1 MKDQEN
7 IIARARRG
15 DADAFEQL
23 VVAYRDQVFRLA
35 LRMCGSEADADEVAQ
50 EAFLSAWKALPN
62 FRGESQFSTW
72 LYQLTTHAAIDLMR
86 REKRQIAADDITEV
100 SAADPAP
107 SPQQQAE
114 QSEQREIVRDAILQL
129 APEQREVV
137 VLRFMEELSYEEIG
151 AVLKLPSGTVKSRL
165 NRAKAQLKE
174 ILSKSGNLFGAGSV
188 IHTETKGKERRR
200 GHEEQRTGKRRI

>member
-1 MKDQEN
+1 MKDQEK

-86 REKRQIAADDITEV
+86 REKRQIAAADITEV

-107 SPQQQAE
+107 SPQQQTE

-188 IHTETKGKERRR
+188 IHTETKGKEARP
-200 GHEEQRTGKRRI
+200 

>member
-1 MKDQEN
+1 MKDQEK

-174 ILSKSGNLFGAGSV
+174 IVSKIGNLFGAGSV
-188 IHTETKGKERRR
+188 IHTETKGKEARP
-200 GHEEQRTGKRRI
+200 

>member
-23 VVAYRDQVFRLA
+23 VVAYREQVFRLA

-86 REKRQIAADDITEV
+86 REKRQIAAADITEV

-188 IHTETKGKERRR
+188 IHTETKGKEARP
-200 GHEEQRTGKRRI
+200 

>member
-23 VVAYRDQVFRLA
+23 VVAYREQVFRLA

-86 REKRQIAADDITEV
+86 REKRQIAAADDITEV

-188 IHTETKGKERRR
+188 IHTETKGKEARP
-200 GHEEQRTGKRRI
+200 

>member
-1 MKDQEN
+1 MKDQEK

-86 REKRQIAADDITEV
+86 REKRQIAAADITEV

-188 IHTETKGKERRR
+188 IHTESNGKEARP
-200 GHEEQRTGKRRI
+200 

>member
-1 MKDQEN
+1 MKDQEK

-50 EAFLSAWKALPN
+50 EALLSAWKALPN
-62 FRGESQFSTW
+62 FRGESQFSSW

-86 REKRQIAADDITEV
+86 REKRQIAAADITEV
-100 SAADPAP
+100 NAADPAP

-151 AVLKLPSGTVKSRL
+151 AVLKLPPGTVKSRL

-188 IHTETKGKERRR
+188 IHTETQGKEARP
-200 GHEEQRTGKRRI
+200 

>member
-1 MKDQEN
+1 MKDQEK

-23 VVAYRDQVFRLA
+23 VVAYREQVFRLA

-86 REKRQIAADDITEV
+86 REKRQIAADITEV

-188 IHTETKGKERRR
+188 IHTESNRKEARP
-200 GHEEQRTGKRRI
+200 

>member
-1 MKDQEN
+1 MKDQEK

-23 VVAYRDQVFRLA
+23 VVSYRDQVFRLA

-188 IHTETKGKERRR
+188 IHTETKGKEARP
-200 GHEEQRTGKRRI
+200 

>member
-1 MKDQEN
+1 MKDQEK

-86 REKRQIAADDITEV
+86 REKRQIAAADITEV

-151 AVLKLPSGTVKSRL
+151 AVLKLPPGTVKSRL

-188 IHTETKGKERRR
+188 IHTETKGKEARP
-200 GHEEQRTGKRRI
+200 

>member
-23 VVAYRDQVFRLA
+23 VVAYREHVDRIA
-35 LRMCGSEADADEVAQ
+35 LRMCGNAADADEAAQ
-50 EAFLSAWKALPN
+50 EAFLAAWKGLPN
-62 FRGESQFSTW
+62 FRGDSRFSTW

-100 SAADPAP
+100 NAADPAP

-188 IHTETKGKERRR
+188 IHTETKGKEARP
-200 GHEEQRTGKRRI
+200 

>member
-1 MKDQEN
+1 MKDQEK

-23 VVAYRDQVFRLA
+23 VVAYREQVFRLA

-174 ILSKSGNLFGAGSV
+174 ILSKSGNLFGSPSV
-188 IHTETKGKERRR
+188 IHTETQGKEARP
-200 GHEEQRTGKRRI
+200 

>member
-1 MKDQEN
+1 MKDQEK

-35 LRMCGSEADADEVAQ
+35 LRMCGSETDADEVAQ

-188 IHTETKGKERRR
+188 IHTETKGKEARP
-200 GHEEQRTGKRRI
+200 

>member
-35 LRMCGSEADADEVAQ
+35 LRMCGNEADADEVAQ

-62 FRGESQFSTW
+62 FRGDSQFSTW
-72 LYQLTTHAAIDLMR
+72 LYQLTSHAAIDLMR
-86 REKRQIAADDITEV
+86 REKRQITADDITEV

-151 AVLKLPSGTVKSRL
+151 AVLTLPPGTVKSRL
-165 NRAKAQLKE
+165 NRAKSQLKD
-174 ILSKSGNLFGAGSV
+174 ILSKRGTFSAQGASY
-188 IHTETKGKERRR
+188 IQNQMERRR
-200 GHEEQRTGKRRI
+200 GHERQRTGKRHI

>member
-1 MKDQEN
+1 MKDQEK

-86 REKRQIAADDITEV
+86 REKRQIAAADITEV
-100 SAADPAP
+100 NAADPAP

-151 AVLKLPSGTVKSRL
+151 AVLKLPPGTVKSRL

-188 IHTETKGKERRR
+188 IHTETKGKEARP
-200 GHEEQRTGKRRI
+200 

>member
-1 MKDQEN
+1 MKDQEK

-23 VVAYRDQVFRLA
+23 VVAYRNQVFRLA

-50 EAFLSAWKALPN
+50 EAFLSAWRALPN

-72 LYQLTTHAAIDLMR
+72 PYQLTTHAAIDLMR

-100 SAADPAP
+100 SVADPAP

-114 QSEQREIVRDAILQL
+114 QSEQREIVRNAILQL

-188 IHTETKGKERRR
+188 IHTATKGKEARL
-200 GHEEQRTGKRRI
+200 

>member
-1 MKDQEN
+1 MKDQEK

-86 REKRQIAADDITEV
+86 REKRQIAAADITEV
-100 SAADPAP
+100 NAADPAP

-188 IHTETKGKERRR
+188 IHTETQGKEARP
-200 GHEEQRTGKRRI
+200 

>member
-35 LRMCGSEADADEVAQ
+35 LRMCGNEADADEVAQ

-62 FRGESQFSTW
+62 FRGDSQFSTW
-72 LYQLTTHAAIDLMR
+72 LYQLTSHAAIDLMR
-86 REKRQIAADDITEV
+86 RGKRQSAPEDITEV
-100 SAADPAP
+100 SAPDPGP

-114 QSEQREIVRDAILQL
+114 RSETRQAVRDAMGQL
-129 APEQREVV
+129 SPEYRQIV
-137 VLRFMEELSYEEIG
+137 VLRFLQELSYEEIG
-151 AVLKLPSGTVKSRL
+151 AVLKLPPGTVKSRL
-165 NRAKAQLKE
+165 NRAKSQLKD

-188 IHTETKGKERRR
+188 IHTEQKGKEARP
-200 GHEEQRTGKRRI
+200 

>member
-1 MKDQEN
+1 MKDQEK

-23 VVAYRDQVFRLA
+23 VVAYREQVFRLA
-35 LRMCGSEADADEVAQ
+35 LRMCGSEADADEVGQ

-86 REKRQIAADDITEV
+86 REKRQIAAADITEV

-188 IHTETKGKERRR
+188 IHTETKGKEARP
-200 GHEEQRTGKRRI
+200 

>member
-1 MKDQEN
+1 MKDQEK

-72 LYQLTTHAAIDLMR
+72 LYQLTTHAAIVLMR
-86 REKRQIAADDITEV
+86 REKRQIAAADITEV

-188 IHTETKGKERRR
+188 IHTETKGKEARP
-200 GHEEQRTGKRRI
+200 

>member
-1 MKDQEN
+1 MKDQEK

-23 VVAYRDQVFRLA
+23 VVSYRDQVFRLA

-86 REKRQIAADDITEV
+86 REKRQIAAADITEV

-188 IHTETKGKERRR
+188 IHTETKGKEARP
-200 GHEEQRTGKRRI
+200 

>member
-1 MKDQEN
+1 MKDQEK

-50 EAFLSAWKALPN
+50 EALLSAWKALPN

-86 REKRQIAADDITEV
+86 REKRQIAAADITEV
-100 SAADPAP
+100 NAADPAP

-151 AVLKLPSGTVKSRL
+151 AVLKLPPGTVKSRL

-188 IHTETKGKERRR
+188 IHTETKGKEARP
-200 GHEEQRTGKRRI
+200 

>member
-1 MKDQEN
+1 MKDQEK

-174 ILSKSGNLFGAGSV
+174 ILSKSGNPFGAGSV
-188 IHTETKGKERRR
+188 IHTETKGKEARP
-200 GHEEQRTGKRRI
+200 